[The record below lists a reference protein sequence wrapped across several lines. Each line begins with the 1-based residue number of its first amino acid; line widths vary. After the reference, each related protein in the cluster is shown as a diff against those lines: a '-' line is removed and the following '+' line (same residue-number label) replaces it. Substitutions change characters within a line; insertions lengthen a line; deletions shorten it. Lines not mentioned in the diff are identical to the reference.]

1 MKYRSLWD
9 KTLGKRLLRF
19 DHCTTSR
26 RKIVQ
31 HLVAFCR
38 LISLHPLIFHPF
50 FFTHSLF
57 TFTRSIKIYKTPWTR
72 NRFYHSNAI
81 HTDAKR
87 TCIDSFLGSIT
98 LTIIIMIMTIIILSN
113 DHTNDNDP
121 SLNATLYQNLPESGR
136 NFFSGLP
143 FVFQAKAPALEV
155 GILRVRPE
163 WSFFARC
170 LSIIIFF
177 LFFFFI
183 IFLTICPPFFSSLL
197 SCLLGG
203 FSRLDLADQECSPI
217 VVPTSH
223 ICITLYFLRLIETT
237 IYIFFYSSFLF
248 YDPKYY
254 KYSLSLSLRFFKLL
268 PLFCASSP
276 NV

>member
-177 LFFFFI
+177 LFFFFS
-183 IFLTICPPFFSSLL
+183 LFF
-197 SCLLGG
+197 
-203 FSRLDLADQECSPI
+203 
-217 VVPTSH
+217 
-223 ICITLYFLRLIETT
+223 
-237 IYIFFYSSFLF
+237 
-248 YDPKYY
+248 
-254 KYSLSLSLRFFKLL
+254 
-268 PLFCASSP
+268 
-276 NV
+276 